1 LNRHARAPHPPQVE
15 EEYTVQGMG
24 KLPPLRNIQAA
35 LRETSETL
43 ARELAN
49 PTANAPD
56 WSECEWRI
64 ARAVAVLHGISSLL
78 PHRVPWRGPPGW
90 SRFLVEQT
98 SHTEDRQLRIRA
110 LLGALDAAAGAA
122 GIPFVALKG
131 AALQAAGLY
140 GIGERPMA
148 DLDLLIDTAD
158 AKAMTQ
164 ILEDMRF
171 GETAV
176 TWKHRVFEASV
187 RPGAAPFGEHSDN
200 GIKID
205 LHVRIRELLPRRPVD
220 VTDLILPLR
229 PRPGLN
235 PYRSPAALMIHLL
248 LHAAGAILTRT
259 LRLVQLHDLAL
270 LSQRMSGQDWD
281 EVLAAT
287 GPPRGLWWAVP
298 PLTLVERYYRVIPAR
313 VLAAASAQCRSALLR
328 TAGRRL
334 LWEVS
339 FSDMRRSVFPG
350 IEWARSAGEA
360 LAYVVERTLLSARIL
375 SGAPVPGATA
385 AVAGVSAA
393 STSKVPPLRWMAL
406 RPLRPATLNAVRYAF
421 AQPG

>member
-1 LNRHARAPHPPQVE
+1 MPHP
-15 EEYTVQGMG
+15 G

-35 LRETSETL
+35 LRKTSE
-43 ARELAN
+43 AFACELAH
-49 PTANAPD
+49 PSANAPNWAD
-56 WSECEWRI
+56 SEWRV

-78 PHRVPWRGPPGW
+78 LHRVSWRGPPGW
-90 SRFLVEQT
+90 GRFLAEQT
-98 SHTEDRQLRIRA
+98 SHTEDRHRRISS
-110 LLGALDAAAGAA
+110 LLGALDAKADVSGV
-122 GIPFVALKG
+122 PFVALKG
-131 AALQAAGLY
+131 AALQEAGFY

-148 DLDLLIDTAD
+148 DLDLLVDVSD
-158 AKAMTQ
+158 VEAMTRM
-164 ILEDMRF
+164 LEDLRYRQ
-171 GETAV
+171 TAV
-176 TWKHRVFEASV
+176 TWKHRVFEACV
-187 RPGAAPFGEHSDN
+187 RPHAAPFGEHSDN
-200 GIKID
+200 AIKID

-220 VTDLILPLR
+220 VTALILPLR

-235 PYRSPAALMIHLL
+235 PYRSTAALMIHLL

-270 LSQRMSGQDWD
+270 LSQRMSGLDWD

-313 VLAAASAQCRSALLR
+313 VLTAASAQCRTALLR

-339 FSDMRRSVFPG
+339 FSDMRRSAFPG

-360 LAYVVERTLLSARIL
+360 LAYAAERTLLSARIL

-393 STSKVPPLRWMAL
+393 NTSKVPPLQWMAL